1 MNRPLAEL
9 QLRAGVLSQVQDEL
23 HKECVCIA
31 RDKSPSS
38 AFDLA
43 SIAARKHGVGGMQA
57 IGVAKATRWLAVIR
71 RDHGEDIFNEAVR
84 TLLGTHAH
92 GITTGKERTE

>member
-9 QLRAGVLSQVQDEL
+9 QLRAGVLAKMSETL
-23 HKECVCIA
+23 RLECVGIA
-31 RDKSPSS
+31 REKLPSS

-43 SIAARKHGVGGMQA
+43 SIAARKHRVDGMEV

-71 RDHGEDIFNEAVR
+71 RDHGEDIFNQVAR
-84 TLLGTHAH
+84 TLAAPTP
-92 GITTGKERTE
+92 TT

>member
-9 QLRAGVLSQVQDEL
+9 KLRAGMLAQVENAL
-23 HKECVCIA
+23 REECVAIA
-31 RDKSPSS
+31 REKSPSS

-43 SIAARKHGVGGMQA
+43 SIAARQRGMAGMQV

-71 RDHGEDIFNEAVR
+71 RDHGDNIFNEAVR
-84 TLLGTHAH
+84 TLSAPTPTA
-92 GITTGKERTE
+92 

>member
-1 MNRPLAEL
+1 MRPLAEL
-9 QLRAGVLSQVQDEL
+9 QLRAAVLAHVSDEL
-23 HKECVCIA
+23 RKECICIA
-31 RDKSPSS
+31 REKSPSS

-71 RDHGEDIFNEAVR
+71 RDCGDQEFSQAAR
-84 TLLGTHAH
+84 TLAA
-92 GITTGKERTE
+92 TTPTT

>member
-9 QLRAGVLSQVQDEL
+9 QLRAGVLAQVSGEL
-23 HKECVCIA
+23 RTECVGIA
-31 RDKSPSS
+31 RGKSPSS

-43 SIAARKHGVGGMQA
+43 SIAARKHGVGGIQA

-71 RDHGEDIFNEAVR
+71 RDHGTTTFNEAVAR
-84 TLLGTHAH
+84 L
-92 GITTGKERTE
+92 ITPTV